1 MKLEITEFEAY
12 AYSTVLASFF
22 ILAVYIWKPIYNPPY
37 DIKKL
42 RKDGQQQMTREQ
54 RKQVD

>member
-12 AYSTVLASFF
+12 VYSTVLASFF

-37 DIKKL
+37 DMKKL
-42 RKDGQQQMTREQ
+42 RKDGQLQMTRE
-54 RKQVD
+54 